1 MRIDLRFDDTESSGN
16 YDYIMRRMNAAM
28 TRFRGHVRCA
38 RIKVANTVAAN
49 DDGRGGEQGKRC
61 VVQLRL
67 HNLPGIMFAIT
78 RLDVRAAVDEAAAR
92 TARVLA
98 RRLRGAAENIAHPV
112 ANPGMAF
119 PRQAWYSPQTEV
131 CTGS

>member
-1 MRIDLRFDDTESSGN
+1 MRIDLRCDDAESPGN

-28 TRFRGHVRCA
+28 ARFDRHVRCA
-38 RIKVANTVAAN
+38 RIKVANAVSAHGHEGPS
-49 DDGRGGEQGKRC
+49 GRQGKRC

-92 TARVLA
+92 TARMLA
-98 RRLRGAAENIAHPV
+98 RRLRGAAKNIAHP
-112 ANPGMAF
+112 GMALS
-119 PRQAWYSPQTEV
+119 RQAWYSPQTEA